1 MKNINLLISKQT
13 EEQKMISGFI
23 NVLKNSI

>member
-1 MKNINLLISKQT
+1 MKNIKILISELT
-13 EEQKMISGFI
+13 EEQKIISGFI